1 MTEYADVERAL
12 LARWPETRME
22 PSLDRIRLLMEFMG
36 DPQRSF
42 TSVHITGTNGKTST
56 GRMIDALLR
65 ELGLRVGRYSSPHL
79 QDMRERIALL
89 GELIDEETFVDSYE
103 EVLPYVGIVEERLGL
118 PMSFFEVITG
128 MAYAAFADAP
138 VDAAVVEV
146 GLGGTWDATNVIDAA
161 VAVLTPI
168 SLDHTHLLGDD
179 VADIAAEKSGIIKA
193 DSFAVMAQQPVPA
206 AEIVIRRC
214 AEVGATIA
222 REGLEFG
229 VLSQEV
235 AVGGQLVSIRGLE
248 TTYEDVF
255 LPLHGAYQASNAA
268 VAVAAVE
275 AFGAKKELEIDA
287 VRAAFADVRSPG
299 RLEIVRRS
307 PAVLVDSSHNPAGMR
322 ATVAALDES
331 FSFQRLVGVVGV
343 MRDKDVAGV
352 LEALEPALDHIVVT
366 RNNSDRSMPPEEL
379 GELARDIFGPERVTV
394 AERLDGALE
403 TAISLAEADS
413 DLVASGLGVLVT
425 GSVVTAGDAR
435 ILLGGTV
442 S

>member
-1 MTEYADVERAL
+1 MTDYADVERAL

-22 PSLDRIRLLMEFMG
+22 PSLDRIRLLMDLMG

-42 TSVHITGTNGKTST
+42 ASFHITGTNGKTST

-89 GELIDEETFVDSYE
+89 GELIDEETFVHAYE
-103 EVLPYVGIVEERLGL
+103 EVLPYVGIVEERLGV

-146 GLGGTWDATNVIDAA
+146 GLGGAWDATNVIDAA

-179 VADIAAEKSGIIKA
+179 ITDIAAEKAGIIKP
-193 DSFAVMAQQPVPA
+193 DSFVVMAQQPVPA
-206 AEIVIRRC
+206 AEVVLRRC
-214 AEVGATIA
+214 ADVGATVA

-229 VLSQEV
+229 VLSQDV

-255 LPLHGAYQASNAA
+255 IPLHGAYQAGNAA
-268 VAVAAVE
+268 VAIAAVE
-275 AFGAKKELEIDA
+275 AFGAKKELEIEA

-307 PAVLVDSSHNPAGMR
+307 PTVLVDSSHNPAGMR

-352 LEALEPALDHIVVT
+352 LEALEPVLDHVVVT

-394 AERLDGALE
+394 VERLDDALD
-403 TAISLAEADS
+403 TAIGIAEEDAD
-413 DLVASGLGVLVT
+413 LGTSGLGVLVT

-435 ILLGGTV
+435 ILLGGTA

>member
-1 MTEYADVERAL
+1 MTEYQDVERAL

-22 PSLDRIRLLMEFMG
+22 PSLDRIRLLMELMG

-42 TSVHITGTNGKTST
+42 TSIHITGTNGKTST

-89 GELIDEETFVDSYE
+89 GELIDEETFVRSYE
-103 EVLPYVGIVEERLGL
+103 EVLPYVGIVEERLGV

-146 GLGGTWDATNVIDAA
+146 GLGGAWDATNVIDAA

-179 VADIAAEKSGIIKA
+179 VADIAGEKAGIIKP
-193 DSFAVMAQQPVPA
+193 DSFVVMAQQPVPA
-206 AEIVIRRC
+206 AEVVIRRC

-229 VLSQEV
+229 VLSQDV

-255 LPLHGAYQASNAA
+255 LPLHGAYQAGNAA
-268 VAVAAVE
+268 VAIAAVE

-307 PAVLVDSSHNPAGMR
+307 PTVLVDSSHNPAGMR

-366 RNNSDRSMPPEEL
+366 RNNSARSMPPVEL

-394 AERLDGALE
+394 AERLDDALD
-403 TAISLAEADS
+403 TAIALAEEGT

-435 ILLGGTV
+435 ILLGGTA

>member
-1 MTEYADVERAL
+1 MTTYADVERAL

-22 PSLDRIRLLMEFMG
+22 PSLDRIRLLMDLMG

-79 QDMRERIALL
+79 QDMRERVALL
-89 GELIDEETFVDSYE
+89 GDLIDAETFVRTHE
-103 EVLPYVGIVEERLGL
+103 EVLPYVGIVEERLGV

-146 GLGGTWDATNVIDAA
+146 GLGGAWDATNVIDAA
-161 VAVLTPI
+161 VAVFTPI

-179 VADIAAEKSGIIKA
+179 VTDIAAEKAGIVKP
-193 DSFAVMAQQPVPA
+193 DSFVVTAQQPVPA
-206 AEIVIRRC
+206 AEVIMRRC

-229 VLSQEV
+229 VLSRDV
-235 AVGGQLVSIRGLE
+235 AVGGQLVSVRGLE

-255 LPLHGAYQASNAA
+255 IPLHGTYQAGNAA
-268 VAVAAVE
+268 VAIAAVE

-299 RLEIVRRS
+299 RLEVVRRS
-307 PAVLVDSSHNPAGMR
+307 PTVLVDSSHNPAGMR

-352 LEALEPALDHIVVT
+352 LEALEPALDHVVAT

-379 GELARDIFGPERVTV
+379 GELARDVFGPERVTV
-394 AERLDGALE
+394 AERLDDALD
-403 TAISLAEADS
+403 TAIALAEEGA
-413 DLVASGLGVLVT
+413 DLVGSGLGVLVT

-435 ILLGGTV
+435 ILLGGTA

>member
-1 MTEYADVERAL
+1 MTDYQDVERAL

-22 PSLDRIRLLMEFMG
+22 PSLDRIRLLMQLMG

-42 TSVHITGTNGKTST
+42 TSIHITGTNGKTST

-89 GELIDEETFVDSYE
+89 GELIDEETFVGTYE
-103 EVLPYVGIVEERLGL
+103 EVLPYVGLVEERLGV
-118 PMSFFEVITG
+118 PMSYFEVMTG

-146 GLGGTWDATNVIDAA
+146 GLGGAWDATNVIDAA

-179 VADIAAEKSGIIKA
+179 VTDIAGEKAGIIKP
-193 DSFAVMAQQPVPA
+193 DSFVVMAQQPVPA
-206 AEIVIRRC
+206 AEVVLRRC
-214 AEVGATIA
+214 AEVGATVA

-255 LPLHGAYQASNAA
+255 LPLHGTYQAGNAA
-268 VAVAAVE
+268 VAIAAVE

-299 RLEIVRRS
+299 RLEVVRRS
-307 PAVLVDSSHNPAGMR
+307 PTVLVDSSHNPAGMR

-366 RNNSDRSMPPEEL
+366 RNNSERSLPPDEL
-379 GELARDIFGPERVTV
+379 GDLARDIFGPERVTV
-394 AERLDGALE
+394 ADRLDDALDI
-403 TAISLAEADS
+403 AISLAEEGA
-413 DLVASGLGVLVT
+413 DLVGSGLGVLVT

-435 ILLGGTV
+435 ILLGGTA